1 MTSRPSFNPIRF
13 AVLRLMTLT
22 PAPVSTRKLRGF
34 LDCGTLTST
43 HRRPLRNSNGNSASE
58 IEAACTPARAAAKI
72 RMAHRRPRTSEYNA
86 RYVPHIESGRDLSFR
101 GDFEC

>member
-22 PAPVSTRKLRGF
+22 PAPVSTRKLRDF

-43 HRRPLRNSNGNSASE
+43 HRRPSRNSKGNSESE
-58 IEAACTPARAAAKI
+58 TEAACTLARAAARI
-72 RMAHRRPRTSEYNA
+72 RTAHKRKRTLRPAQIGCQTERWTELQAHNQA
-86 RYVPHIESGRDLSFR
+86 F
-101 GDFEC
+101 